1 MDQSQQ
7 IDSTAIKLM
16 STQFI
21 KHKITEELAQ
31 NPTFCNVSMDVTYT
45 KNAPKEFMCIATLSD
60 EHNIPS
66 TKFKFWFSVLDVIEF
81 IVTKMYTAEGIDL
94 SQY

>member
-16 STQFI
+16 ATQLI
-21 KHKITEELAQ
+21 KYKITEHLAQ
-31 NPTFCNVSMDVTYT
+31 NPNFCNVSMDVTYT
-45 KNAPKEFMCIATLSD
+45 KNSQKEFMAIATLSD
-60 EHNIPS
+60 EHNTQTSKI
-66 TKFKFWFSVLDVIEF
+66 KFSFSVLDVIEF